1 MLRRGGCEV
10 ELSHSGEGG
19 RDAVKYTAD
28 LPFCGNKSQ
37 VQPTA
42 ATMVEV
48 LEAHA

>member
-1 MLRRGGCEV
+1 VKSNFHTPVKE
-10 ELSHSGEGG
+10 
-19 RDAVKYTAD
+19 DVKYTAD

-42 ATMVEV
+42 ATIVEV